1 MAVKRTKH
9 RIIASRD
16 ELKYL
21 YHTDENN
28 MPDRMELLPDGIHVA
43 IYLTDEEFKDREGQL
58 FPRCPITGAFC
69 NWDMDYEDLGD
80 LF

>member
-9 RIIASRD
+9 RLIKVLW
-16 ELKYL
+16 ELETL
-21 YHTDENN
+21 YHIKRDDL
-28 MPDRMELLPDGIHVA
+28 PGRMELLPDGIHVA
-43 IYLTDEEFKDREGQL
+43 IYLTDEEFRDREGQL

>member
-9 RIIASRD
+9 RLLYPLGEFEA
-16 ELKYL
+16 L
-21 YHTDENN
+21 YHIKRDALPEC
-28 MPDRMELLPDGIHVA
+28 MELLSDGYHVA
-43 IYLTDEEFKDREGQL
+43 IYLTDEQAKERDGDL

-69 NWDMDYEDLGD
+69 RWDTDYEAMGD